1 MSQSSVNRLSVTRNF
16 VEKHGE
22 VEQVYRKLSK
32 QSLSDETVLVHDLSP
47 KSKVTPQQ
55 LHPEHTPEKIA
66 PKVPT
71 IDVEDE
77 ISEIKV
83 GTELEWNFLWHSL
96 IENCSNIQN
105 WILKEIAMLM
115 ETKINELTELLLMK
129 YFDTDILHFQL

>member
-32 QSLSDETVLVHDLSP
+32 QSLSGETALVHDLSP
-47 KSKVTPQQ
+47 KSTVTPQ
-55 LHPEHTPEKIA
+55 HSNSEHTQEKIA

-71 IDVEDE
+71 IDVEEE

-83 GTELEWNFLWHSL
+83 GT
-96 IENCSNIQN
+96 
-105 WILKEIAMLM
+105 
-115 ETKINELTELLLMK
+115 
-129 YFDTDILHFQL
+129 